1 MTWDTLE
8 LWVDEE
14 KRIHQCL
21 TEALQQL
28 IAKQV
33 VISTHEEKEITGKL
47 RPIVIRVRKI
57 QKLGWSFDSEVSSF
71 KQDDDPEPIGHP
83 DVRFYRVD
91 REFNDYHYDV
101 ECKLVRIKRTNA
113 DTDYCYNYIKKGVF
127 RYLLGIY
134 AQSPPP
140 MGTMIGYVQEGD
152 FFLLFNT
159 INQKV
164 RYQKKKGLNE
174 IKLNEGIRNGDVT
187 HLYQDLQRDTEDFVL
202 HHLWA
207 DLR

>member
-1 MTWDTLE
+1 
-8 LWVDEE
+8 
-14 KRIHQCL
+14 
-21 TEALQQL
+21 
-28 IAKQV
+28 
-33 VISTHEEKEITGKL
+33 
-47 RPIVIRVRKI
+47 
-57 QKLGWSFDSEVSSF
+57 
-71 KQDDDPEPIGHP
+71 
-83 DVRFYRVD
+83 
-91 REFNDYHYDV
+91 
-101 ECKLVRIKRTNA
+101 
-113 DTDYCYNYIKKGVF
+113 
-127 RYLLGIY
+127 
-134 AQSPPP
+134 